1 MQTAQHPV
9 RILNF
14 VSKLL
19 PNLERSSVL
28 EDVQM
33 LRDAVSSTLL
43 PAFKQAAT
51 VIHDRKFS
59 SQLVSDFDEV
69 FRLNV
74 PTYQRVGYINGMVAF
89 YTTMIDKLDLILKLI
104 PEEFAKDI
112 TRESLTYRKTALL
125 QYVSVVRF
133 VNEYSSRAMLRLV
146 AAEQKAQLGQVDEID
161 SQLSQG
167 EKTWLVENQTPYFQ
181 AIQFLSIPLKDLS
194 SAFEKIPA
202 VTVMPERIHE
212 VAQTIG
218 ASNIDPLKL
227 GLISGTWNP
236 IYHLRSFLVE
246 RQVEAYQADKE
257 TKRALELRL
266 LALRKSYDGSQDARV
281 EQQIEYTEA
290 RLKRI
295 NHSIQEME
303 RHAH

>member
-1 MQTAQHPV
+1 MHTTQHPV

-33 LRDAVSSTLL
+33 LRDAISSTLL

-51 VIHDRKFS
+51 VIHDRKFT

-69 FRLNV
+69 FRINV
-74 PTYQRVGYINGMVAF
+74 PTYQRVGYVNGMIAF
-89 YTTMIDKLDLILKLI
+89 FTAMTDKLDLILRLI

-125 QYVSVVRF
+125 QYVSVARF

-146 AAEQKAQLGQVDEID
+146 AAEQQAQLGRVGDID
-161 SQLSQG
+161 TQLSPG
-167 EKTWLVENQTPYFQ
+167 EKSWLAENQSSYFQ

-194 SAFEKIPA
+194 SAFERIPA
-202 VTVMPERIHE
+202 VTVVPERVKE
-212 VAQTIG
+212 VAQMVG
-218 ASNIDPLKL
+218 ASNLDPLKL
-227 GLISGTWNP
+227 DLISGSWNP

-246 RQVEAYQADKE
+246 RQVEAYQCDKE

-266 LALRKSYDGSQDARV
+266 MALRKSYEGEQDARV

-290 RLKRI
+290 RIKRI